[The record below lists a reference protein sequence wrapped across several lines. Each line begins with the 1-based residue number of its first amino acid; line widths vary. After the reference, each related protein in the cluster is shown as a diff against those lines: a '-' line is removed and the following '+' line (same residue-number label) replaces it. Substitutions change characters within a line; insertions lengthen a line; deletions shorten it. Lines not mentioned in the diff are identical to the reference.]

1 MIFEEVRAGGC
12 VSYLVGCP
20 ETCSAVLVDP
30 ELSQVDRYLALAAK
44 AGLRFHYVVDTHTHA
59 DHFSA
64 ARELSRRLGA
74 PSVMHRASL
83 APYVDV
89 RVDDGE
95 TIIAGRLRLRV
106 LHTPGHTDDAMSLVL
121 ADRVFTGDTLLRL
134 GTGRTDLPTGDPEAL
149 YESLFEKLLRLDD
162 ALLVYPAHNYKGT
175 PVTTIG
181 QEKAENPRL
190 QNPDRRAFVA
200 QMQA

>member
-12 VSYLVGCP
+12 LTYLVGCA
-20 ETCSAVLVDP
+20 ETCSAVLIDP
-30 ELSQVDRYLALAAK
+30 ELSQVDRYLALAAR
-44 AGLRFHYVVDTHTHA
+44 AGLRFHYIVDTHPHA

-64 ARELSRRLGA
+64 ARELSRRLEV

-106 LHTPGHTDDAMSLVL
+106 VHTPGHTDDSICLVL
-121 ADRVFTGDTLLRL
+121 PDRAPPAARPHRLR
-134 GTGRTDLPTGDPEAL
+134 
-149 YESLFEKLLRLDD
+149 
-162 ALLVYPAHNYKGT
+162 
-175 PVTTIG
+175 
-181 QEKAENPRL
+181 RL
-190 QNPDRRAFVA
+190 QMRALSLE
-200 QMQA
+200 MP